1 MFGKNLSGPK
11 GLPPGNISVN
21 VPAVRSAP
29 EGEATILPA
38 LLNNPFDVLPVPA

>member
-21 VPAVRSAP
+21 VPAAVRPSAP
-29 EGEATILPA
+29 NGDFA
-38 LLNNPFDVLPVPA
+38 